1 MATSHSP
8 LPRIYTRTGD
18 DATTGL
24 SDGRRVRKDDACV
37 AACGDV
43 DELNSFI
50 GLLATAVDEEER
62 NFLHG
67 VQHKLLHVGAM
78 VAGFV
83 TDGGRVLT
91 AAVAPLEQRID
102 RTQAAAGERAGT
114 FVLPGGC
121 KAAALAHVCRTVCRR
136 AERSL
141 CTAAGTQPTGPAGI
155 FLNRLSDYF
164 YVLALRLNQ
173 FYETAEIKWAKEA
186 DL

>member
-1 MATSHSP
+1 MTTRHSP
-8 LPRIYTRTGD
+8 IPHIYTRTGD

-24 SDGRRVRKDDACV
+24 SGGRRVRKDDACV

-50 GLLATAVDEEER
+50 GMLATLVDEEER
-62 NFLHG
+62 GFLQSM
-67 VQHKLLHVGAM
+67 QHKLLHVGAM
-78 VAGFV
+78 VAGFA
-83 TDGGRVLT
+83 TDGGRALT

-141 CTAAGTQPTGPAGI
+141 CTAAGSKSPGPAGV

-164 YVLALRLNQ
+164 YVLALRLNH
-173 FYETAEIKWAKEA
+173 FYETAEIKWAKEI